1 MAKWNQIVI
10 TDAGYQLSAQ
20 TLAGKRIQYT
30 HAQTTD
36 KDMSAMTS
44 DQLKAVTKLDDVVQ
58 DLSIGIVTVQ
68 DDHTV
73 NVPVTVANQDLAA
86 DYLLSAMAIYAKPVD
101 PTDGDEILYG
111 IATAVTP
118 DLIPKQDGTTVVGT
132 NFKLKLHVGRAD
144 NVEIII
150 TPDGSVSN
158 DELMGIL
165 KNYLTQADLNKA
177 LPDTIIDSSKPA
189 DFKEAV
195 ILEKGAVD
203 GAGNAIATTKDVSD
217 GDAKTLT
224 SAKAYADTKVSGK
237 ADDSAVVHNTP
248 TILPSGTDLN
258 VVTSSGY
265 YYIVGAINK
274 PENADDWTIYQ
285 VVDLRSSLSNGV
297 QIAYDTN
304 GNAQSMRTWSG
315 KGWTPWKLL
324 ADDSK
329 VVHLTD
335 MRKPANQVASIDEVN
350 AKQDKLEY
358 TPANDA
364 NMFHRSPD
372 TGAVTES
379 GNFPGLRVKGV
390 DVATNDDL
398 NNYYHANASDDAALA
413 AAKAATVPGIF
424 WFEEA

>member
-36 KDMSAMTS
+36 KDMSVMTS

-189 DFKEAV
+189 DFKESV
-195 ILEKGAVD
+195 TLEKGAVGPD
-203 GAGNAIATTKDVSD
+203 GTPLQTETQVATSIETAGKGYVKDNGDGTVTSD
-217 GDAKTLT
+217 GRKFTI
-224 SAKAYADTKVSGK
+224 ADTDHTVPVSE
-237 ADDSAVVHNTP
+237 A
-248 TILPSGTDLN
+248 
-258 VVTSSGY
+258 
-265 YYIVGAINK
+265 
-274 PENADDWTIYQ
+274 
-285 VVDLRSSLSNGV
+285 GV
-297 QIAYDTN
+297 A
-304 GNAQSMRTWSG
+304 G
-315 KGWTPWKLL
+315 
-324 ADDSK
+324 
-329 VVHLTD
+329 
-335 MRKPANQVASIDEVN
+335 PANFAAGTLKVDGLEVLG
-350 AKQDKLEY
+350 AKV
-358 TPANDA
+358 
-364 NMFHRSPD
+364 FSD
-372 TGAVTES
+372 TEDYKT
-379 GNFPGLRVKGV
+379 F
-390 DVATNDDL
+390 
-398 NNYYHANASDDAALA
+398 A
-413 AAKAATVPGIF
+413 AAHPSAITIVTHDTSTS
-424 WFEEA
+424 